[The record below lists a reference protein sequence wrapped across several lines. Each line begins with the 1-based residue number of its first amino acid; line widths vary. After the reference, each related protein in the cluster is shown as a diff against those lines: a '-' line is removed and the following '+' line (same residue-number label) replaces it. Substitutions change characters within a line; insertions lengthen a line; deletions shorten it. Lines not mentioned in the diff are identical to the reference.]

1 MFYMRLKLACE
12 MRNIAISTAVKE
24 TLPSVGVIDN
34 WKKGGMPRVDAVVK
48 LANYLEVSTDYLL
61 GLIDDPASAAHSAAD
76 LNGEEADL
84 IGRLRVADPL
94 TRMNVLKMAQAILP
108 CTEEISSDRFE

>member
-1 MFYMRLKLACE
+1 MFYTRLKLACE

-48 LANYLEVSTDYLL
+48 LANYLKVSTDYLL
-61 GLIDDPASAAHSAAD
+61 GLTEEPAPAAKSVTA
-76 LNGEEADL
+76 LSNEEAAL
-84 IGRLRVADPL
+84 IDCLRRTDPH
-94 TRMNVLKMAQAILP
+94 TRMNVLKMAMAVLP
-108 CTEEISSDRFE
+108 QCGDMAE